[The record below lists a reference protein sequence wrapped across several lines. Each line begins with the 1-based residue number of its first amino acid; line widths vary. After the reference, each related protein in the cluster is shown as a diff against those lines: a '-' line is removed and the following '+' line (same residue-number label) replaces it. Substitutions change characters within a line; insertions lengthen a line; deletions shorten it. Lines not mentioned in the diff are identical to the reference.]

1 MTALSGCRGE
11 ITPVLL
17 AAGSSPSVALPPPPT
32 VPAVLV
38 LLPAG
43 VKAARRA
50 CGFSGKVEV
59 EARGL
64 AEALEAAEA
73 GADVVMLDNYATP
86 AALIADAAQLK
97 AAHPKVLVE
106 ASGGITRAT
115 LPGYFDPAVDV
126 VSIGALTQGYACID
140 FSLKVIH

>member
-1 MTALSGCRGE
+1 LTADRFAAAVAPPLLLSRA
-11 ITPVLL
+11 VWSV
-17 AAGSSPSVALPPPPT
+17 GSVGGA
-32 VPAVLV
+32 
-38 LLPAG
+38 

-86 AALIADAAQLK
+86 AALIADAARLK